1 MANPQIEVEIGAKIK
16 SLFDSLN
23 DAEGAL
29 QKFAGKAQ
37 KIGTALS
44 LAITTP
50 LTAFSAVTLR
60 TFASFEASL
69 NKASA
74 ITGATGNELEKLS
87 NKARELGSTTQFSAS
102 QAADAITF
110 LGQAGFSTTKIVE
123 SLDDTLKLAAASGL
137 DLGRSADIVS
147 NVLSGFQLE
156 TSELSKTVD
165 LLSKAFT
172 TSNQDLNQLAEAIKF
187 AGPTA
192 TSLGVSI
199 SETVA
204 AIGALSDSGIQASS
218 AGTGLRRVLATLAKD
233 AKKLGIETFDAS
245 GKLKPL
251 ADIIGL
257 IEERGLS
264 GTEALEIFGLQGGP
278 IIETLLARGS
288 SALRQYSEALEDAGG
303 TADRLAKAQTAG
315 LSGALKTLNSAFE
328 ELQLRIAESGLAGAF
343 EKLINKLTSVI
354 IAFSKL
360 DDTTLNIIVGI
371 SAVAAAIGPLLLG
384 IGTAIKVLPIL
395 TTGFVALKAAVIA
408 ATGPFGLIALAIAA
422 AVPLLINLNNELNRT
437 SKISGEVKASLLAQ
451 KIDETNKFLDDQVV
465 KYRQLLPQLTEEER
479 INKILV
485 FELAQI
491 RKQRGKSTE
500 AIKAEEDAL
509 IKWGLSALQSA
520 KAVTVLGSSTKQ
532 TLEEFSKLQDIAN
545 EKIFRQF
552 AEEANAFNKELDE
565 TIRLA
570 KALESIDLSK
580 DLAARTPRGI
590 VDNNIVLDGPPV
602 IEIPDID
609 ESSRSRFIASL
620 RAFNDEASAI
630 ILNGIQMTIGD
641 FAFSIGEALGNGAN
655 VLKAAGGAL
664 LQGIAQIANQLG
676 QAAIAIGVGMI
687 AIQQAFSNPFTAIA
701 AGVALIALAGFI
713 SSKVPKITSGGA
725 GVGVGTSGVGAGSSF
740 TGTGGTGFSAER
752 NINLVGSFRIAG
764 SDLLYVIDQSNQAR
778 I

>member
-50 LTAFSAVTLR
+50 LLAIAGISISNFDKQAQAIGQIESALKSTGGTAGLTSKELQKIASELQNISVFGDEEILQKSTAQLLTFTNIAGEQFKKTQKAALDLATRLGGDLQGATIQLGKALNDPVEGLSALGRSGIQFSKDQKQLIKSLAETNRLAEAQDLILAELEKQYGGAAEAAAQLGLGPLRQLQNQFGDLLEDIGKILIEGFLPLVNFGKKVITFFQGLSDETKKATIIFLGIAASIGPVLIGIGTLIKILPFLGAAFTALTGPIGIVVTAVAIGTAAIILNWEEVQRKVKVATLGVIDTFISLLNAINVVASAIPGFSAVT
-60 TFASFEASL
+60 
-69 NKASA
+69 
-74 ITGATGNELEKLS
+74 TGAILALEVAGRNLAKS
-87 NKARELGSTTQFSAS
+87 IVDDLGKKSV
-102 QAADAITF
+102 DA
-110 LGQAGFSTTKIVE
+110 
-123 SLDDTLKLAAASGL
+123 LDDFG
-137 DLGRSADIVS
+137 
-147 NVLSGFQLE
+147 N
-156 TSELSKTVD
+156 
-165 LLSKAFT
+165 
-172 TSNQDLNQLAEAIKF
+172 AI
-187 AGPTA
+187 
-192 TSLGVSI
+192 
-199 SETVA
+199 
-204 AIGALSDSGIQASS
+204 D
-218 AGTGLRRVLATLAKD
+218 
-233 AKKLGIETFDAS
+233 
-245 GKLKPL
+245 
-251 ADIIGL
+251 
-257 IEERGLS
+257 
-264 GTEALEIFGLQGGP
+264 
-278 IIETLLARGS
+278 
-288 SALRQYSEALEDAGG
+288 
-303 TADRLAKAQTAG
+303 
-315 LSGALKTLNSAFE
+315 
-328 ELQLRIAESGLAGAF
+328 
-343 EKLINKLTSVI
+343 
-354 IAFSKL
+354 
-360 DDTTLNIIVGI
+360 NIL
-371 SAVAAAIGPLLLG
+371 P
-384 IGTAIKVLPIL
+384 KV
-395 TTGFVALKAAVIA
+395 
-408 ATGPFGLIALAIAA
+408 
-422 AVPLLINLNNELNRT
+422 
-437 SKISGEVKASLLAQ
+437 
-451 KIDETNKFLDDQVV
+451 
-465 KYRQLLPQLTEEER
+465 
-479 INKILV
+479 
-485 FELAQI
+485 
-491 RKQRGKSTE
+491 
-500 AIKAEEDAL
+500 
-509 IKWGLSALQSA
+509 
-520 KAVTVLGSSTKQ
+520 KQ
-532 TLEEFSKLQDIAN
+532 TFEEFSKLQDIAN

-590 VDNNIVLDGPPV
+590 VDNNILLDGPPV

-630 ILNGIQMTIGD
+630 ISNGIQMTIGD

-664 LQGIAQIANQLG
+664 LNGIAQIANQLG

-725 GVGVGTSGVGAGSSF
+725 GGGVGTSGVGAGSSF

>member
-50 LTAFSAVTLR
+50 LLLIGTASLKAASDGEETASKFETVFKSIQDQAEISFKSLRNEFGLSSTASKQLLGDTGDLLTGFGFSQTAALDLATQVAKLGVDLASFTNFSGGAEGATQALTKALLGERESVKALGISILEEDVKKQVAINTAKGLTFETERQAKAYATLDIALSQSKNAIGDFSRTSDQFANQQRIARARIEEVGESLGKVLLPLATRIAGIIIKAADSFNQLSDGTKEIVVIIGALAASIGPVLIGIGTLIKILPFLGAAFTALTGPIGIVVTAVAIGTAAIILNWEEVQRKVKIATLGVIDTFISLLNAINIVASAIPGFSAVT
-60 TFASFEASL
+60 
-69 NKASA
+69 
-74 ITGATGNELEKLS
+74 TGAILALEV
-87 NKARELGSTTQFSAS
+87 
-102 QAADAITF
+102 
-110 LGQAGFSTTKIVE
+110 AGRNLAKSIV
-123 SLDDTLKLAAASGL
+123 D
-137 DLGRSADIVS
+137 DLGKKAV
-147 NVLSGFQLE
+147 GA
-156 TSELSKTVD
+156 VD
-165 LLSKAFT
+165 EFG
-172 TSNQDLNQLAEAIKF
+172 N
-187 AGPTA
+187 
-192 TSLGVSI
+192 
-199 SETVA
+199 
-204 AIGALSDSGIQASS
+204 AIG
-218 AGTGLRRVLATLAKD
+218 
-233 AKKLGIETFDAS
+233 
-245 GKLKPL
+245 
-251 ADIIGL
+251 
-257 IEERGLS
+257 
-264 GTEALEIFGLQGGP
+264 
-278 IIETLLARGS
+278 
-288 SALRQYSEALEDAGG
+288 
-303 TADRLAKAQTAG
+303 
-315 LSGALKTLNSAFE
+315 
-328 ELQLRIAESGLAGAF
+328 
-343 EKLINKLTSVI
+343 
-354 IAFSKL
+354 
-360 DDTTLNIIVGI
+360 NI
-371 SAVAAAIGPLLLG
+371 PP
-384 IGTAIKVLPIL
+384 KV
-395 TTGFVALKAAVIA
+395 
-408 ATGPFGLIALAIAA
+408 
-422 AVPLLINLNNELNRT
+422 
-437 SKISGEVKASLLAQ
+437 
-451 KIDETNKFLDDQVV
+451 
-465 KYRQLLPQLTEEER
+465 
-479 INKILV
+479 
-485 FELAQI
+485 
-491 RKQRGKSTE
+491 
-500 AIKAEEDAL
+500 
-509 IKWGLSALQSA
+509 
-520 KAVTVLGSSTKQ
+520 KQ
-532 TLEEFSKLQDIAN
+532 TFEEFSKLQDIAN

-620 RAFNDEASAI
+620 KAFNDEASAI
-630 ILNGIQMTIGD
+630 ISNGIQMTIGD

-664 LQGIAQIANQLG
+664 LNGIAQIANQLG

-713 SSKVPKITSGGA
+713 SSKVPKITSGGIS
-725 GVGVGTSGVGAGSSF
+725 GGVGTSGVGAGSSF